1 MRMWGRL
8 AVAFVLVLASALD
21 AGAGPMTAA
30 DLHTDCSALDMT
42 RNSTCRSYILGVV
55 EGLRLAARAAS
66 DLSHFCVPSDVPE
79 GQLVAIF
86 EETVRED
93 PQDLKEPAAAMV
105 ASAVAHTF
113 PCAKPDRTPTSKS
126 QPSS

>member
-1 MRMWGRL
+1 MRMRSRL
-8 AVAFVLVLASALD
+8 AVAFAFVLTGAVH

-30 DLHTDCSALDMT
+30 DLDTDCSALDMT
-42 RNSTCRSYILGVV
+42 RNSTCRSYVLGVV
-55 EGLRLAARAAS
+55 EGLRLAART
-66 DLSHFCVPSDVPE
+66 LGERTQFCVPSDVPE

-86 EETVRED
+86 EEAVREH
-93 PQDLKEPAAAMV
+93 PQDLKKPAAALV

-113 PCAKPDRTPTSKS
+113 PCAKPDRITNSKT